1 LDEHER
7 AALTLLDEIAVE
19 SGRARPRGQA
29 TPLPIIPMWPR
40 SKRRCWHPPDPVGV
54 DRGELRE
61 LVKSGRVVEVDG
73 VFFAAAA
80 FDRAAELCAQLLRA
94 HADGFTVADFRDA
107 AHNSRKHA
115 LPILNRLDA
124 TGVLRRRG
132 DLRIAG
138 PRSRSRSEGRS
149 GPVGTGYFVS
159 KPRRSS
165 SLSPPQMPCGSRMRS
180 A

>member
-1 LDEHER
+1 VGERTQYAQLRIDAPGHVPLGRRDEYV
-7 AALTLLDEIAVE
+7 AALEASLLA
-19 SGRARPRGQA
+19 
-29 TPLPIIPMWPR
+29 
-40 SKRRCWHPPDPVGV
+40 PPDPVGV

-80 FDRAAELCAQLLRA
+80 FDRAAELCAQLLRE
-94 HADGFTVADFRDA
+94 HTDGFTVADFRDA

-115 LPILNRLDA
+115 LPILNRLDT

-138 PRSRSRSEGRS
+138 PRLPG
-149 GPVGTGYFVS
+149 
-159 KPRRSS
+159 
-165 SLSPPQMPCGSRMRS
+165 
-180 A
+180 

>member
-1 LDEHER
+1 MNEHER

-29 TPLPIIPMWPR
+29 DPLEDHPYVAALEA
-40 SKRRCWHPPDPVGV
+40 SLLAPPDPVGV

-73 VFFAAAA
+73 VFFAPSA
-80 FDRAAELCAQLLRA
+80 FDRAAELCAQLLRD
-94 HADGFTVADFRDA
+94 HPDGFTVADFRDA

-115 LPILNRLDA
+115 LPILNRLDG

-132 DLRIAG
+132 DQRIAG
-138 PRSRSRSEGRS
+138 PR
-149 GPVGTGYFVS
+149 
-159 KPRRSS
+159 
-165 SLSPPQMPCGSRMRS
+165 MP
-180 A
+180 